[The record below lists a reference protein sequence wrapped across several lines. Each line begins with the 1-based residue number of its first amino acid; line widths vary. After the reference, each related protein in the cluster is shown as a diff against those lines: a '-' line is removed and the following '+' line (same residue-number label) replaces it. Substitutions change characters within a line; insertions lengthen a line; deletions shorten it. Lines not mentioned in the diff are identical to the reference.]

1 MKKLFLV
8 FIFTIFFVSC
18 SFNNNK
24 SENDTNQDQ
33 LGSGVVEESTWI
45 IDNSGVLDGSG
56 NILDD
61 ETGSWNNENSDSSLL
76 DKSDINLTIEEQY
89 CKSKGWKTESVGD
102 RKVCFI
108 TDEIWLLKCDV
119 NVFYQDMC
127 RDKSVKLENWV
138 IVDFV
143 KPVVKVIQNTEVKN
157 IKKDVNVIQ
166 NQNVKDIDKDE
177 WIDKSNDEKKL
188 FVSQI
193 NLWTGFVFKQ
203 DDTSKYLYL
212 WEKLIVKID
221 SSWKILMWLNNWNI
235 YPFNIYFDKSDIDPS
250 KVINVDIS
258 NASFTEKV
266 LKTEV
271 ITSTWNLTKNEDSN
285 TWTIDK
291 NTSTKSSNNSALSP
305 ILKSSTWLTWTY
317 YMTNTSLKVQTSSW
331 ETITLFS
338 SKDVGTGSIDID
350 DFELMVNKQVKV
362 FYYPWDSKV
371 RQEKIIDL
379 NNIIK

>member
-33 LGSGVVEESTWI
+33 LVSGVVEESTGI

-61 ETGSWNNENSDSSLL
+61 ETGSGNNENSDSSLL

-89 CKSKGWKTESVGD
+89 CKSKGGKTESVGD

-108 TDEIWLLKCDV
+108 TDEIGLLKCDV

-127 RDKSVKLENWV
+127 RDKSVKLENGV

-166 NQNVKDIDKDE
+166 NQNVKDIDKDQG
-177 WIDKSNDEKKL
+177 IDKSNDEKKL

-193 NLWTGFVFKQ
+193 NLGTGFVFKQ

-212 WEKLIVKID
+212 GEKLIVKID
-221 SSWKILMWLNNWNI
+221 SSGKILMGLNNGNI

-271 ITSTWNLTKNEDSN
+271 ITSTGNLTKNEDSN
-285 TWTIDK
+285 TGTIDK

-305 ILKSSTWLTWTY
+305 ILKSSTGLTGTY
-317 YMTNTSLKVQTSSW
+317 YMTNTSLKVQTSSG

-362 FYYPWDSKV
+362 FYYPGNSKV